1 MLTLNALISSH
12 INDIVELGL
21 FPASIAEAKQLSIFC
36 ANKHLLVTFQKFGR
50 LAFLIVGF
58 MPGQAVA
65 NFVDPLS
72 APALLVQNPTQAQLI
87 GIARN
92 GDSEVAVG
100 LRGVAIYKLPGTVKW
115 MQGNVPVQSDL
126 TAAFLATPREG
137 WACGHD
143 GVILHTADGGKIWTR
158 QLDGNTARSMFET
171 YYEQQHPAP
180 NSQAAAALA
189 QIQLN
194 FDNGP
199 NLPWLGVWFSDDKT
213 GYVVG
218 SFGDIAMTTDGGKTW
233 TPWLDHIDNP
243 NFYDLN
249 AISGIAGQ
257 LYIVG
262 EQGMVYR
269 LDQAK
274 QTFVALPT
282 GYQGSLF
289 GITGTEKVLLA
300 FGMRGTI
307 FRSEDQGKTWAQVT
321 TPITGAIM
329 DGTVLRD
336 GRIVLVTADGG
347 IFFSADGGRS
357 FQAAAAIPG
366 APLAGVVETG
376 AATLTVVGP
385 GGIFDVPNK

>member
-1 MLTLNALISSH
+1 MRS
-12 INDIVELGL
+12 
-21 FPASIAEAKQLSIFC
+21 
-36 ANKHLLVTFQKFGR
+36 NKHLYATFRKFCLATCVVLQFVPGR
-50 LAFLIVGF
+50 VY
-58 MPGQAVA
+58 A

-72 APALLVQNPTQAQLI
+72 APALPVQNPAQAQLI
-87 GIARN
+87 SIATKD
-92 GDSEVAVG
+92 GAEVAVG
-100 LRGVAIYKLPGTVKW
+100 LRGVAIYKLQGTTKW
-115 MQGNVPVQSDL
+115 QQGAVPVQSDL
-126 TAAFLATPREG
+126 TAISLATAREG

-143 GVILHTADGGKIWTR
+143 GVILHTADGGRIWTR
-158 QLDGNTARSMFET
+158 QLDGNTARSMFEA
-171 YYEQQHPAP
+171 YYEQQHPVP
-180 NSQAAAALA
+180 NSVAAAALA

-199 NLPWLGVWFSDDKT
+199 SLPWLGVWFKDEKT

-218 SFGDIAMTTDGGKTW
+218 SFGDIAKTNDGGKTW

-249 AISGIAGQ
+249 AISDVAGK

-269 LDQAK
+269 LDQTQ

-289 GITGTEKVLLA
+289 GITGTEKFLLA
-300 FGMRGTI
+300 FGMRGTV
-307 FRSEDQGKTWAQVT
+307 FRSEDQGKTWSQVT

-329 DGTVLRD
+329 DGKILND

-347 IFFSADGGRS
+347 IFFSADQGKT
-357 FQAAAAIPG
+357 FQPATAVPG
-366 APLAGVVETG
+366 APLAGVVEAD
-376 AATLTVVGP
+376 AATLNVVGP
-385 GGIFDVPNK
+385 GGIFDVSDK